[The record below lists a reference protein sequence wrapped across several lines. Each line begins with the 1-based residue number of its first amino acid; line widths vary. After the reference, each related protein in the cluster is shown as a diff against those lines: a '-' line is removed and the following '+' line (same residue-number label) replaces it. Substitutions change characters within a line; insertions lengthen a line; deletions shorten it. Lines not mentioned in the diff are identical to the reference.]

1 MHLFLD
7 GLHFGCAG
15 SNIND
20 LQSMDQVV
28 WIPIQWLR
36 HVDFVLL
43 VLGYTCSTEAFI
55 EMFRHEQCLIT
66 DVPHLGPLQRTIVEV
81 AIIDHAAVG
90 EALCLMERA
99 HHGTHN
105 VQLTV

>member
-1 MHLFLD
+1 
-7 GLHFGCAG
+7 
-15 SNIND
+15 
-20 LQSMDQVV
+20 MDQVI

-43 VLGYTCSTEAFI
+43 VLGYTCSTKTFI
-55 EMFRHEQCLIT
+55 EMFRHEQCLII
-66 DVPHLGPLQRTIVEV
+66 DVPHPGPLRRTVVEV
-81 AIIDHAAVG
+81 ALIDRAAVG
-90 EALCLMERA
+90 EALCLVERA

>member
-1 MHLFLD
+1 
-7 GLHFGCAG
+7 
-15 SNIND
+15 
-20 LQSMDQVV
+20 MDEVV

-43 VLGYTCSTEAFI
+43 VFGYICSTEAFI
-55 EMFRHEQCLIT
+55 DMFRHEQCLIN
-66 DVPHLGPLQRTIVEV
+66 DVPHPGPLRRTVVVV
-81 AIIDHAAVG
+81 ALVDRAAVG
-90 EALCLMERA
+90 EALCLVERA

>member
-1 MHLFLD
+1 
-7 GLHFGCAG
+7 
-15 SNIND
+15 
-20 LQSMDQVV
+20 MDQVV

-43 VLGYTCSTEAFI
+43 VLGYTCSNEAFI

-66 DVPHLGPLQRTIVEV
+66 YVPHPGPLRRTVVEV
-81 AIIDHAAVG
+81 ALVDRAVVG
-90 EALCLMERA
+90 EALCLVERA

-105 VQLTV
+105 VHLTV

>member
-1 MHLFLD
+1 MGQFE
-7 GLHFGCAG
+7 
-15 SNIND
+15 
-20 LQSMDQVV
+20 
-28 WIPIQWLR
+28 WIPIQRLR
-36 HVDFVLL
+36 EVDGVLP

-66 DVPHLGPLQRTIVEV
+66 DVPHPGPLRRTVVEV
-81 AIIDHAAVG
+81 ALVDRAAVG
-90 EALCLMERA
+90 EALCLVERA